1 MNNNINEKFEKTFTF
16 NLKDGT
22 TKVMQFDE
30 FVRWA
35 CLIEGVGRVADKLE
49 EKGVDMKNN
58 DWVKPLAFHKYVE
71 ERYPSL
77 YQDLKVEAKMGN
89 I

>member
-1 MNNNINEKFEKTFTF
+1 MSNSNETYQKTFKF

-35 CLIEGVGRVADKLE
+35 CLIEGVGKVADKLE
-49 EKGVDMKNN
+49 EKGVNMNNN

-71 ERYPSL
+71 ERFPSL
-77 YQDLKVEAKMGN
+77 YQDLKVEAKLGN

>member
-1 MNNNINEKFEKTFTF
+1 MNKTFNF

-22 TKVMQFDE
+22 KKTMTFDQ

-35 CLIEGVGRVADKLE
+35 CLIEGIEKVSEKLE
-49 EKGVDMKNN
+49 EAGIDMNNN
-58 DWVKPLAFHKYVE
+58 DWVKPLAFQKYVE
-71 ERYPSL
+71 ERYHSMKH
-77 YQDLKVEAKMGN
+77 DLTVEAGLGN

>member
-1 MNNNINEKFEKTFTF
+1 MEREFTF

-22 TKVMQFDE
+22 TKKMLFNE

-35 CLIEGVGRVADKLE
+35 CLIEGVEKVSEKLE
-49 EKGVDMKNN
+49 EAGVDMNKN
-58 DWVKPLAFHKYVE
+58 DWVKPLAFQKYVE
-71 ERYPSL
+71 ERYHSMRH
-77 YQDLKVEAKMGN
+77 DLTVEAGLGN

>member
-1 MNNNINEKFEKTFTF
+1 MNKTFKF

-22 TKVMQFDE
+22 VKTMLFDE

-35 CLIEGVGRVADKLE
+35 CLIEGVEKVSGKLE
-49 EKGVDMKNN
+49 EAGIDLNTN
-58 DWVKPLAFHKYVE
+58 DWVKPLAFQKYVE
-71 ERYPSL
+71 ERYHSMRH
-77 YQDLKVEAKMGN
+77 DLTVEAGLGN